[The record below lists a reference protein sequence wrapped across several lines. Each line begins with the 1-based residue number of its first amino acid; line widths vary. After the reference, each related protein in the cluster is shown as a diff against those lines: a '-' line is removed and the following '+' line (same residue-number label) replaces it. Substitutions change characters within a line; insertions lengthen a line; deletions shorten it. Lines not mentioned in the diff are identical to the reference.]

1 MSTVIETIDA
11 HRPAAS
17 RTWRVLLVDDNEA
30 DRVHLAWL
38 LRRGFGRGVEV
49 AEVEDGATALARL
62 AGESFDLVLVDYLLP
77 DMNGFDVLD
86 GLRELAHDAATIF
99 MTGQGNERI
108 AAEAIKRGAHDYC
121 VKRDLAW
128 EGLERAITQAMRTAR
143 QRRQQASTVRQL
155 HRTHDELDHFVRAL
169 SHDMSAN
176 FMLLDS
182 SFRQLKRSCDERPM
196 AGLTKGLTHVEACLK
211 ESKRF
216 VDDLVTLA
224 RTGSVQM
231 EPARVELSKLVADV
245 LFEQEELLAERGIQ
259 FETGR
264 DLPAV
269 WCNEGRIKQVFTNL
283 VRNAARHGC
292 DPKQPRLTISRVAPP
307 RSDGS
312 PRFAWLR
319 VHDNGPGIPAESREE
334 IFMPGKRLPGAHES
348 GSGMGLAIVRKIIE
362 HYGGKVFVDADCR
375 QGTAMVFSLPAA

>member
-1 MSTVIETIDA
+1 MTTIDA
-11 HRPAAS
+11 IETPRPTAS
-17 RTWRVLLVDDNEA
+17 RAWRVLLVDDNEA

-38 LRRGFGRGVEV
+38 LRRGFGRGVEIV
-49 AEVEDGATALARL
+49 EVEDGATALARL

-86 GLRELAHDAATIF
+86 GLGELAKDSAAIF

-182 SFRQLKRSCDERPM
+182 SFRQLKRSCDEKPM
-196 AGLTKGLTHVEACLK
+196 AGLTQGLSHVEACLK

-231 EPARVELSKLVADV
+231 EPARVELSKLVAGV
-245 LFEQEELLAERGIQ
+245 LFEQEELLAERGVRV
-259 FETGR
+259 EVAG

-283 VRNAARHGC
+283 IRNAARHGC
-292 DPKQPRLTISRVAPP
+292 DPRHPLLTISRAGPP
-307 RSDGS
+307 RFGHS

-319 VHDNGPGIPAESREE
+319 VHDNGAGIPVESRDE
-334 IFMPGKRLPGAHES
+334 IFMPGKRLAGAHEL

-362 HYGGKVFVDADCR
+362 HYGGTIAVEPDGE
-375 QGTAMVFSLPAA
+375 QGTAFVFSLPAK